1 MNLRRIAAL
10 TLLAAGAASI
20 SFAQDSTG
28 GFVYTM
34 TNATQ
39 NTILVFQRS
48 GDGTLSSDTTVPTG
62 GNGTGSN
69 FGSNGALALS
79 AEGRWLFAANAG
91 SNSVSVFEQRSTG
104 LQLTFIIASGGNFP
118 ESIAV
123 SGDLVYV
130 LNGGAPANVTGFFFD
145 ADNGTL
151 IPIANSTRP
160 LSAPSPGTPQV
171 GFDNT
176 GTLLFVTEKAT
187 NLIDAFEIQED
198 GTPDG
203 PHFQNSNGQTPFGFS
218 FDSSNHLIVSEAF
231 GGQANKSAV
240 SSYEVSQDA
249 TLQTISGSV
258 PTEQTA
264 ACWLV
269 ITRNSKF
276 AYTSDTGSG
285 AITGYRISGDGK
297 LSILNANGITA
308 PTGGPHS
315 APVDLALTH
324 NGRFLYGINVG
335 SGTLLGW
342 RVQADGQ
349 LSFLGQVEPIPTSAT
364 GLVAR

>member
-1 MNLRRIAAL
+1 MNLRRIAAIAV
-10 TLLAAGAASI
+10 LAAGTASI
-20 SFAQDSTG
+20 SFAQDSPS

-34 TNATQ
+34 TNATE
-39 NTILVFQRS
+39 NAILAFHRS
-48 GDGTLSSDTTVPTG
+48 GDGNLSQATSVPTG
-62 GNGTGSN
+62 GSGTGSN

-79 AEGRWLFAANAG
+79 ADGRWLFAVNAA
-91 SNSVSVFEQRSTG
+91 SNSISVLEQRSTG
-104 LQLTFIIASGGNFP
+104 LQLTTTIASGGNLP

-130 LNGGAPANVTGFFFD
+130 LNTGAPANITGFFFD
-145 ADNGTL
+145 EGRGTL
-151 IPIANSTRP
+151 FPIPNSTRP
-160 LSAPSPGTPQV
+160 LSSASPGAPEI
-171 GFDNT
+171 GFDSS

-187 NLIDAFEIQED
+187 NLIDTFEIHAD

-218 FDSSNHLIVSEAF
+218 FDSFNHLIVSEAF

-240 SSYEVSQDA
+240 SSYEVGEDG
-249 TLQTISGSV
+249 TLETISGSV

-285 AITGYRISGDGK
+285 AITGYRVAPDGR
-297 LSILNANGITA
+297 LSLLNPTGVSA
-308 PTGGPHS
+308 PTGGPGS
-315 APVDLALTH
+315 KPVDLALTR
-324 NGRFLYGINVG
+324 GGLFLYGINVG
-335 SGTLLGW
+335 TGTLLGW